1 MFSELYKYRVEW
13 RDLKGKRH
21 RETVKASTG
30 YIAAQLIRLK
40 YDDVDLIIRV
50 YLLRYQKE
58 D

>member
-1 MFSELYKYRVEW
+1 MFSKLYKYRVEW

-21 RETVKASTG
+21 RETVKAMTG
-30 YIAAQLIRLK
+30 YNAAQLIRLK

-50 YLLRYQKE
+50 YLLKYQKE